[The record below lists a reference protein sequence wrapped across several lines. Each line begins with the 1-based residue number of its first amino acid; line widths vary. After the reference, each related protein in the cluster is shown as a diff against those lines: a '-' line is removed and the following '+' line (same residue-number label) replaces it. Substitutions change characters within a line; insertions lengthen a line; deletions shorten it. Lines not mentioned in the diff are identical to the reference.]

1 MIEGIVFDYGRTL
14 ADADTNQL
22 FPGAEEILENL
33 HAKGFKMAVM
43 SRTSDPKKRL
53 GEFKKYNLDRYFQ
66 VFVALPKEGTKKF
79 DGVLQQLGVKP
90 ENCVVVG
97 DRIKSEI
104 VEGNKIGLT
113 TIWVRQGKFADELP
127 ETPQE
132 EPSYTVKS
140 LEEIIPLIDSLR

>member
-1 MIEGIVFDYGRTL
+1 MIEGIIFDYGRTL

-33 HAKGFKMAVM
+33 HSKGFKMAVM
-43 SRTSDPKKRL
+43 SRTSDPQKRL
-53 GEFKKYNLDRYFQ
+53 EEFKEHNLDRYFQ
-66 VFVALPKEGTKKF
+66 VFVALPKEGTEKF
-79 DGVLQQLGVKP
+79 DDVLQKLGVKA

-113 TIWVRQGKFADELP
+113 TIWVR
-127 ETPQE
+127 
-132 EPSYTVKS
+132 
-140 LEEIIPLIDSLR
+140 